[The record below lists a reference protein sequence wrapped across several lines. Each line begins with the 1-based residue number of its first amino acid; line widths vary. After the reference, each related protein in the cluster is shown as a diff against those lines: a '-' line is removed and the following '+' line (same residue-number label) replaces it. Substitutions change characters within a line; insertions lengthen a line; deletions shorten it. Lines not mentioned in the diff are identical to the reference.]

1 MAPFWYFVRSAAM
14 LAALFSLLRHTAVEI
29 LFLGAARG
37 LVFVSTWVKSRTL
50 LLVGTVAILSYIGY
64 FTSENFA
71 DAVGW
76 PIALMLFGLL
86 LIGLSAL
93 AFRINRKYIT

>member
-37 LVFVSTWVKSRTL
+37 L
-50 LLVGTVAILSYIGY
+50 
-64 FTSENFA
+64 
-71 DAVGW
+71 
-76 PIALMLFGLL
+76 L

-93 AFRINRKYIT
+93 AFRINRKYIA